1 MAQRVLGIWRK
12 SFFSAK
18 ENLKLTPEQLKITK
32 LEKRLKDAEL
42 EIIQLLKHV
51 VIKLSTKMKLN

>member
-18 ENLKLTPEQLKITK
+18 ENLKLTPEQLKITQTR
-32 LEKRLKDAEL
+32 EKTKRCRIRDYTTIEACSN
-42 EIIQLLKHV
+42 Q
-51 VIKLSTKMKLN
+51 IKYKNEA